1 MIKSCKKMLHD
12 YAEFNKF
19 VNHGSVVM
27 QATKTDGL
35 DNIQPRLNKEVV
47 NDVGVIALG
56 LESTHAAL
64 SIAITNRDEV
74 RTVENLERTLRL
86 LEELERRI
94 EMSNKEEEEVTELL
108 FTLGIDYIYS
118 TVERIIRKGSHPSKA
133 RQIT

>member
-1 MIKSCKKMLHD
+1 MLHD

-108 FTLGIDYIYS
+108 YTLGIDYIYS

>member
-1 MIKSCKKMLHD
+1 
-12 YAEFNKF
+12 
-19 VNHGSVVM
+19 M
-27 QATKTDGL
+27 QATKTDRL
-35 DNIQPRLNKEVV
+35 DNIQQGLKKDVV

-56 LESTHAAL
+56 LESTQAAL
-64 SIAITNRDEV
+64 SIAITDRDEV
-74 RTVENLERTLRL
+74 RTVENLQRTLRL

>member
-1 MIKSCKKMLHD
+1 
-12 YAEFNKF
+12 
-19 VNHGSVVM
+19 M
-27 QATKTDGL
+27 QATKTDRL
-35 DNIQPRLNKEVV
+35 DNIQQGLKKDVV

-56 LESTHAAL
+56 LESTQAAL
-64 SIAITNRDEV
+64 SIAITDRDEV
-74 RTVENLERTLRL
+74 RTVENLQRTLRL

-94 EMSNKEEEEVTELL
+94 EMSNKEEEEEVTELL

>member
-1 MIKSCKKMLHD
+1 MLHD

>member
-74 RTVENLERTLRL
+74 RTFENLERTLRL

-108 FTLGIDYIYS
+108 YTLGIDYIYS

>member
-108 FTLGIDYIYS
+108 YTLGIDYIYS